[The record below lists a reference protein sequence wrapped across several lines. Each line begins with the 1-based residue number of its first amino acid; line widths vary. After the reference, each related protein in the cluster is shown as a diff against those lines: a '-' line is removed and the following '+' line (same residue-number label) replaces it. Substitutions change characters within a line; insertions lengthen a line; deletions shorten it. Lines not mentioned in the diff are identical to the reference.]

1 MDFCGGV
8 AVMVVW
14 VFVGALCKR
23 PWRWKR
29 LNVLLQ
35 LTLCLVVA
43 MPHLFAGQAPAPQC
57 KEKYLLTILSFW
69 HVATLILVDFSH
81 KRTRI

>member
-1 MDFCGGV
+1 
-8 AVMVVW
+8 MVVW
-14 VFVGALCKR
+14 FFCRGDFVSARGVVSALMYCIATA
-23 PWRWKR
+23 
-29 LNVLLQ
+29 NAVLF
-35 LTLCLVVA
+35 VA